1 MLLQEA
7 LEGLSLRDDGWYVDA
22 TYGRGGHS
30 AEILARLGSQ
40 GRLLALDKDA
50 DAVADA
56 RERFG
61 ADARFGIVHAGFE
74 ELAAVAAPW
83 LGKRRL
89 AGILFDLGVS
99 SPQLDVPDR
108 GFSFA
113 HDGPLDMR
121 MNRAHGPTAAEWLAN
136 VPQTELV
143 DVLFRYGEE
152 PRARQIAAAIVRTRA
167 TEPLTTTRQLASLV
181 AAACRP
187 ARPSAFIPRRAR
199 SRRFAS
205 RSTTSSVRSS
215 GASRRASRCSPDSGR
230 LVVISF
236 HSLEDRIVKRFMA
249 REARGDEAY
258 AGLPN
263 IPPHAR
269 PRLKLV
275 GKLVRPGTA
284 EVERNPR
291 ARSARLRVA
300 ERMPLEQRRMN
311 KQLLELVGVL
321 LLAAGVVASG
331 IWIVDVEH
339 RSRQLFIQAEGL
351 SRELDQ
357 LQIEWGQLQIEQS
370 TQGTHSRIEALA
382 RQRLQL
388 TEPSDNQ
395 LVVVREPPR

>member
-1 MLLQEA
+1 VLLQEA

-30 AEILARLGSQ
+30 AEVLARLGTQ

-56 RERFG
+56 RERLG
-61 ADARFGIVHAGFE
+61 DDPRFRVEHAGFE
-74 ELAAVAAPW
+74 ELAALVSAW
-83 LGKRRL
+83 LGPRRL

-99 SPQLDVPDR
+99 SPQLDEPTR

-121 MNRAHGPTAAEWLAN
+121 MNREHGQTAAEWLADAS
-136 VPQTELV
+136 QQELA

-152 PRARQIAAAIVRTRA
+152 PRARQIAAAIVRARA
-167 TEPLTTTRQLASLV
+167 TVPIRTTRELATLV
-181 AAACRP
+181 AAHAGRQ
-187 ARPSAFIPRRAR
+187 AGRAR
-199 SRRFAS
+199 IHPATRAFQAIRIALNDELGALE
-205 RSTTSSVRSS
+205 RGLAQSVALLAER
-215 GASRRASRCSPDSGR
+215 GR

-269 PRLKLV
+269 PRLTLV

-284 EVERNPR
+284 ELERNPR

-300 ERMPLEQRRMN
+300 ERTP
-311 KQLLELVGVL
+311 
-321 LLAAGVVASG
+321 
-331 IWIVDVEH
+331 
-339 RSRQLFIQAEGL
+339 
-351 SRELDQ
+351 
-357 LQIEWGQLQIEQS
+357 IEQ
-370 TQGTHSRIEALA
+370 AA
-382 RQRLQL
+382 
-388 TEPSDNQ
+388 
-395 LVVVREPPR
+395 

>member
-1 MLLQEA
+1 VLLQEA
-7 LEGLSLRDDGWYVDA
+7 LEGLSLRNDGWYVDA

-61 ADARFGIVHAGFE
+61 DDPRFRIEHAGFE
-74 ELAAVAAPW
+74 ELAAVAADW
-83 LGKRRL
+83 FEERRL
-89 AGILFDLGVS
+89 DGILFDLGVS
-99 SPQLDVPDR
+99 SPQLDQPER

-121 MNRAHGPTAAEWLAN
+121 MNAAQGPTAAEWLAEAS
-136 VPQTELV
+136 QQELA

-152 PRARQIAAAIVRTRA
+152 PRARQIAAAIVRARS
-167 TEPLTTTRQLASLV
+167 EQPIRTTRQLAALV
-181 AAACRP
+181 AANAGRQP
-187 ARPSAFIPRRAR
+187 GRAR
-199 SRRFAS
+199 IHPATRTFQAIRIA
-205 RSTTSSVRSS
+205 VNDEL
-215 GASRRASRCSPDSGR
+215 GALELGLAQSLGLLAERGR
-230 LVVISF
+230 LAVISF

-275 GKLVRPGTA
+275 GKLVRPGEA
-284 EVERNPR
+284 ELERNPR

-300 ERMPLEQRRMN
+300 ERTPLEQ
-311 KQLLELVGVL
+311 
-321 LLAAGVVASG
+321 AA
-331 IWIVDVEH
+331 
-339 RSRQLFIQAEGL
+339 
-351 SRELDQ
+351 
-357 LQIEWGQLQIEQS
+357 
-370 TQGTHSRIEALA
+370 
-382 RQRLQL
+382 
-388 TEPSDNQ
+388 
-395 LVVVREPPR
+395 